1 MRDMFSLLSSPDVGE
16 DFPAHSVARGLTVGQ
31 QALARGDDRHA
42 QAAEDLRKV
51 GGLRVDA
58 KAGLADAPDAGDRA
72 LAVRAVL
79 EGDGQRLADLALTR
93 LGHRVVGDVALL
105 LQAGG

>member
-16 DFPAHSVARGLTVGQ
+16 DFPAHSVGVGLTVRLQ
-31 QALARGDDRHA
+31 TLARGDDRHA

-58 KAGLADAPDAGDRA
+58 KTRLADASAAADRA

-79 EGDGQRLADLALTR
+79 ERDGQRLADLALAR
-93 LGHRVVGDVALL
+93 LGHGVVGDVAP
-105 LQAGG
+105 